1 MKIGILTFHAAL
13 NCGSML
19 QAFALQEVLKQK
31 YNAEVEIINYSNK
44 GQRQF
49 YSLWDMKLRPNIVKA
64 NFKALPHWKEI
75 RKNNAGFENF
85 SKKYLNVSGPLI
97 KKYDGLL
104 GIDEKYDMII
114 SGGDQ
119 IWNVKCR
126 DADKAY
132 FLAFVKN
139 AKKVSYAPSLGSI
152 QISKYVNKEEY
163 AKYIAS
169 YDYISVREPNGKK
182 WIEEVAD
189 VDIPLAPDP
198 TMVLTKEEWEQYIEI
213 PKLDEKFIFYYG
225 FDFQDEAN
233 NTRLMNLSKKVGL
246 PIYIIDRK
254 SWKLYHLERFGFVLY
269 EESGPEAF
277 LKLIKNAQVVIAKS
291 FHGIALSLV
300 FHKNFW
306 SIRNR
311 ELKNPNDDRAGYI
324 LSRMGLM
331 NRFQILEDLSDK
343 DFFTDIDYGAV
354 EEKLAKL
361 REEAYTYMDS
371 FMKS

>member
-64 NFKALPHWKEI
+64 NFKALPHWTEI

-163 AKYIAS
+163 AKYIDS

-198 TMVLTKEEWEQYIEI
+198 TMVLTKEEWEHCIEI
-213 PKLDEKFIFYYG
+213 PWMDEKFIFYYG

-254 SWKLYHLERFGFVLY
+254 SWNLYQLERFGFVLY

-331 NRFQILEDLSDK
+331 NRFQILEDLSAK
-343 DFFTDIDYGAV
+343 DFFTDIDYEAV
-354 EEKLAKL
+354 EEKQAKL